1 MTGIW
6 ILSSTE
12 EESRVQYLES
22 GIHCLESRIQDC
34 VWLASQGQ
42 KVEVT
47 FTGITLMLKGIY
59 GKIQIS
65 ALVKTLNYGLS
76 SSAVQY

>member
-1 MTGIW
+1 MIGIW
-6 ILSSTE
+6 ILSSFE
-12 EESRVQYLES
+12 KESRVQYLES
-22 GIHCLESRIQDC
+22 RIHSLKSRIQDC
-34 VWLASQGQ
+34 VWLQ

-47 FTGITLMLKGIY
+47 FRGKTLMLKGMY

-76 SSAVQY
+76 SSEVQY